1 MIYVV
6 EVVDVV
12 FIIGRLIFGGYWVL
26 NGLNHF
32 INMKMMADFTIQRG
46 VPFPAELSVAVTG
59 LMMLLGGL
67 TIILGVYTYI
77 GMALIILFLL
87 SAMIFV
93 HRFWEMSDPMA
104 RMMEMVLFMRNAAYI
119 GVLLMLYTLG
129 DTWPFNVFDLIGG

>member
-1 MIYVV
+1 VV

-32 INMKMMADFTIQRG
+32 TNMKMMADFARQRG

-87 SAMIFV
+87 SAMIFI
-93 HRFWEMSDPMA
+93 HKFWEMSDPMA
-104 RMMEMVLFMRNAAYI
+104 RMMEMILFMRNTAYI